1 MSALR
6 LEGLACAFPGGV
18 VAVDDVSLEIAP
30 GELFCLLGPSGCGK
44 STLLRLIG
52 GYLPPQRGRV
62 WLQERDVTAEPP
74 EKRPAGMVFQ
84 SYALFPHLSALE
96 NVAFGLRVRGVA
108 KAERLAKANEMLDWV
123 GLTPAERGRRPAE
136 LSGGQQQRVALARAL
151 AFGPKLLML
160 DEPFAN
166 LDRILRER
174 LREELKE
181 VQRRAGIATILV
193 THDREE
199 ALGLGDRVGIMGH
212 GRLLQVGTPEEV
224 YHAPVQADVAR
235 FLGHRNLL
243 RITRADAGEAIAGSI
258 HAPIPAGQSAV
269 VGGFIL
275 VWPELVKV
283 AVEHSTATIPAIVR
297 QSRFAG
303 SHRSLLLDLENGN
316 TIEVPARAHGPQLAV
331 GDRIYVEVPPEA
343 VIIVRRG
350 TGELRSTQENA

>member
-1 MSALR
+1 MPALR

-18 VAVDDVSLEIAP
+18 VAVDGVSLEIAQ
-30 GELFCLLGPSGCGK
+30 GELLCLLGPSGCGK

-52 GYLPPQRGRV
+52 GYLPPQRGRI
-62 WLQERDVTAEPP
+62 WLHERDVTDAPP
-74 EKRPAGMVFQ
+74 EKRDAGMVFQ

-108 KAERLAKANEMLDWV
+108 KQPRLAKANEMLDWV
-123 GLTPAERGRRPAE
+123 GITPAERERRPAE

-151 AFGPKLLML
+151 AFEPKLLML

-199 ALGLGDRVGIMGH
+199 ALGLGDRVGIMSH
-212 GRLLQVGTPEEV
+212 GRLLQIDTPEEV
-224 YHAPVQADVAR
+224 YRRPVQADVAR

-243 RITRADAGEAIAGSI
+243 PITRVEEHHAYAGTVRGEILPGQPVAVGDFLMVWPDRVRIAGEHSSATIAG
-258 HAPIPAGQSAV
+258 
-269 VGGFIL
+269 
-275 VWPELVKV
+275 
-283 AVEHSTATIPAIVR
+283 TVR

-303 SHRSLLLDLENGN
+303 SHRSLLLTLEDGN
-316 TIEVPARAHGPQLAV
+316 TLEVPTAGHGPQMTVGERIHLEVPA
-331 GDRIYVEVPPEA
+331 EA
-343 VIIVRRG
+343 VTIICRG
-350 TGELRSTQENA
+350 AGELRVEGETG